1 MVTKAT
7 RELILA
13 SVFGYAVYVVL
24 AVLFLPHTKD
34 GPTIVVELGAALVT
48 VDLAKIVF
56 ASYRRRRERPT
67 QKHN

>member
-24 AVLFLPHTKD
+24 AVLFFPHTKD
-34 GPTIVVELGAALVT
+34 GLTIAVELGAVLVT
-48 VDLAKIVF
+48 VDLARIVF
-56 ASYRRRRERPT
+56 ASYRRRRERLT
-67 QKHN
+67 QKHH